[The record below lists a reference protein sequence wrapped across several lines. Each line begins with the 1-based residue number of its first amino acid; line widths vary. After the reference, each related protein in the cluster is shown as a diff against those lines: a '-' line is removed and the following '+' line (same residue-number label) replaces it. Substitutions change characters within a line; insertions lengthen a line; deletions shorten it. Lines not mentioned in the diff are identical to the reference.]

1 MKDTKEIVLFFKEEA
16 KYSSIDVAK
25 EIMSRYE
32 LLGEPV
38 IIPDNGDAKLPTII
52 FNKSADM
59 QIQVSR
65 VSINVVVNHTYF
77 EEISSIIFDMVDIFE
92 TFNLSFYRIG
102 YISSIF
108 LSPKY
113 ITKVKERFLNLE
125 NLEGIEDFN
134 FSWYHGI
141 ESKSGKINCW
151 ERIITDKSNF
161 SDLLMQYDFNS
172 PINEEIEFNMKYIK
186 EFVNLT
192 NNYIEERVNF

>member
-92 TFNLSFYRIG
+92 TFNLNFYRIG

-141 ESKSGKINCW
+141 ENKNGKINCW
-151 ERIITDKSNF
+151 ERIITDKANF